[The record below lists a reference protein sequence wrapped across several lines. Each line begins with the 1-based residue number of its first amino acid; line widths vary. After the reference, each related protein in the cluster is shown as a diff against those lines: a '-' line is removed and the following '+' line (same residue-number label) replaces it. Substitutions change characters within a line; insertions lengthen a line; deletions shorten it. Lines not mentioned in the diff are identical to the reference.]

1 MTLAIP
7 TLLLP
12 FYYTLFLDSDHTFT
26 HVAAPTHM
34 TRPLRP
40 LGLSD
45 PADVR
50 SSGRPVVWSS
60 GPLWAWWSTFA
71 VS

>member
-26 HVAAPTHM
+26 HVAAPTTNIPTVNKSKINTGTKHIKSAKP
-34 TRPLRP
+34 TNQKQNK
-40 LGLSD
+40 
-45 PADVR
+45 
-50 SSGRPVVWSS
+50 
-60 GPLWAWWSTFA
+60 
-71 VS
+71 